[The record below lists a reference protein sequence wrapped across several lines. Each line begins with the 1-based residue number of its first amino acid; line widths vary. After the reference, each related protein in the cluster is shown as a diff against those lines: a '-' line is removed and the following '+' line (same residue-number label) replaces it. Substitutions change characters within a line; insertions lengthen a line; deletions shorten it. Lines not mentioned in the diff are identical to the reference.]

1 MNQTEQKIA
10 VLTRLRE
17 MLRRQRGKFQDY
29 LSLLEKEE
37 GAIRSGN
44 AERLISQ
51 VEMEKAIITEI
62 FELSKVI
69 QPLEMLYRAAYP
81 GTEDTVPRLKAT
93 LEKMGEEV
101 VRHNEANRTL
111 LRKAMEELRRE
122 ISSLRA
128 WPRAGSPFAEVVPS
142 LVDITT

>member
-1 MNQTEQKIA
+1 MNQTEAKIA

-37 GAIRSGN
+37 GAIRSGD

-51 VEMEKAIITEI
+51 VEMEKAIIAEI
-62 FELSKVI
+62 FELKKVI
-69 QPLEMLYRAAYP
+69 QPLETLYRAAYP
-81 GTEDTVPRLKAT
+81 ETEDSVPRLKAT

-101 VRHNEANRTL
+101 VRHNEANRIL
-111 LRKAMEELRRE
+111 LRQTMEELRRE
-122 ISSLRA
+122 IGSLRA